1 MMYDFSD
8 YDIDCEISGYAE
20 YNKDCNDYAVKVQFL
35 EPVTLVFFTKED
47 LLHLLKMLEE
57 GEDR

>member
-1 MMYDFSD
+1 MFDFSD
-8 YDIDCEISGYAE
+8 FDVDCEISGYASW
-20 YNKDCNDYAVKVQFL
+20 NKDSNAYAVQVQFL
-35 EPVTLVFFTKED
+35 EPVKVVFFTKED